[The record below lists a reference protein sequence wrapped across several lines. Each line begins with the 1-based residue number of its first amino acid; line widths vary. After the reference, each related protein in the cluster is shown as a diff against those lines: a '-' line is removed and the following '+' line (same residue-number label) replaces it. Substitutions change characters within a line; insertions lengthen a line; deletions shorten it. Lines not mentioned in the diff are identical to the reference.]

1 MALSYNL
8 AYQEII
14 FVHPTRRQ
22 IFVGKPYFLTLLYF
36 LEHMRPSHIHILDP
50 VVALQQ
56 YRNICLLVHA
66 LVIAVH
72 VFNTEKSRLLPCI
85 IFL

>member
-1 MALSYNL
+1 MTVSYNL

-36 LEHMRPSHIHILDP
+36 LEHLRPSHIYLMFTIRVGIVSYHHQLILHLCRL
-50 VVALQQ
+50 AQSSSLESL
-56 YRNICLLVHA
+56 YR
-66 LVIAVH
+66 
-72 VFNTEKSRLLPCI
+72 EWGSRGD
-85 IFL
+85 